1 MSKVKAKVKPAKP
14 GKGPKTKCPA
24 VTLREGLKP
33 DPEEMPVSRSAS
45 GSMCFWNDT
54 DRGRTVHFDLWPFVE
69 PPQDIQIKKHKTSPC
84 FHVAPNQP
92 LGGYQ
97 YSVSPPLNPGGP
109 PGEPQ
114 VVVDT

>member
-1 MSKVKAKVKPAKP
+1 MSKVKAKKAKP
-14 GKGPKTKCPA
+14 PKAGKKTKCPA
-24 VTLREGLKP
+24 VVLTDGMKP
-33 DPEEMPVSRSAS
+33 NPEEMHVSRGAA
-45 GSMCFWNDT
+45 GSMCFQNDT
-54 DRGRTVHFDLWPFVE
+54 SRGRTVHFDLWPFVE

-84 FHVAPNQP
+84 FHIDPNQP

-97 YSVSPPLNPGGP
+97 YSVTPALNPGGP